1 MSPAAFYALCC
12 ALSFIVGWWLRRASA
27 VAELKIKQAAVER
40 ALKGEQEWAQLAV
53 ERRAV
58 IDVLEARAVEDAARI
73 EELRAQVE
81 SGRLSLT
88 LHFRRVHAGEDLLE
102 RITPMA
108 LSEAREAARMEVA
121 GELVMAHHRIELM
134 DDALRGVQRSLRGSL
149 DECAELRAQL
159 EALKAGSTS

>member
-1 MSPAAFYALCC
+1 MSPSVVAALCC
-12 ALSFIVGWWLRRASA
+12 ALSFIVGWWMRRASA
-27 VAELKIKQAAVER
+27 VAEIKIKQAAVER

-58 IDVLEARAVEDAARI
+58 IDVLEARAVADAAII

-108 LSEAREAARMEVA
+108 LSEARDEARMEVA
-121 GELVMAHHRIELM
+121 AEIAMAHHRIALM
-134 DDALRGVQRSLRGSL
+134 DDALRGVQKSLRGSL
-149 DECAELRAQL
+149 DECADLRAQL
-159 EALKAGSTS
+159 EALQAGSTS

>member
-1 MSPAAFYALCC
+1 MSPTAVYALSC
-12 ALSFIVGWWLRRASA
+12 ALSCIVGFWLSRASSR
-27 VAELKIKQAAVER
+27 VERQALQADVER
-40 ALKGEQEWAQLAV
+40 AQQGEAEWAKLAV
-53 ERRAV
+53 HRQAV
-58 IDVLEARAVEDAARI
+58 IAALEARAVEDAARI

-108 LSEAREAARMEVA
+108 LSEAQEAARMEVA
-121 GELVMAHHRIELM
+121 GEIVMAHYRIEAM
-134 DDALRGVQRSLRGSL
+134 DEALRGVQASLRGSL